1 MMRDG
6 FEAGPELLQ
15 KAIVLDGGLDLVTP
29 KLLVEPGRLVDCL
42 NYECADQVGYK
53 KMDGFERYD
62 GGITPSIAAGYY
74 FLLSPDSYADLAA
87 LTAINIYPSAN
98 IQIEFGGAL
107 GSSDPRVQATITY
120 ITQATITG
128 GTSTAD
134 LYWKIYMETAH
145 TAEMDTGIAGITLA
159 LPDVVMYDEA
169 YTVFW
174 SVEKISGLARVAEE
188 AVLATALTS
197 ADTTRA
203 TIDALPGD
211 VFPYGLQMYDSRMHA
226 VANCQYL
233 YLVYDHTQSV
243 PVTSAAQ
250 FFPGNVFRNGA
261 SGREGIILDYK
272 FLYGSFGSLC
282 TGATKLTSAVV
293 KVLVRYTNTAAL
305 TDSTVLNIDRANP
318 TYTTASVAYWKYI
331 SALTGTAATDSQEV
345 WGGVLYRGLVDG
357 ATRTSNNDWEQI
369 DMGFEVGF
377 SSGNSS
383 IVPRELTLATTTAQ
397 LNSELQT
404 TVGYPSTTAG
414 TYSQITMLA
423 YRNSAT
429 SVPVMPT
436 AGWDAVDGLG
446 AIDGS
451 TFTFDLSTANS
462 TGVYLTKSA
471 AGSGPW
477 GDGLAVTF
485 KNLGISIPT
494 DVIITGITVSSRNF
508 YNSAAASNPVYFHTV
523 TLTTPTGTVSENKAN
538 VNDTLTTAANGTS
551 ANAKTYT
558 YGGANIKWGLSE
570 LTPEVVNSADFMLTM
585 TPANTTLA
593 TAALLFWDKLT
604 VTVHYFRPVGKL
616 FFYNTG
622 ASSPSELEMKLVRIH
637 LAKGSWSA
645 GDAEGTMHVYSP
657 VDNNARNYVTAG
669 DAIRLISGGSS
680 IGTASSVRASFL
692 PSHAEL
698 VAGNSRFQM
707 LNANYYL
714 NPEWDTIYG
723 CHGLGRAFSY
733 DGIFFRKI
741 YSAYDSQL
749 DKPRHIASYRNYLAL
764 GYLSGNVLLSKYG
777 ESGPEPEN
785 FDPLQ
790 GAREFSFADKITGL
804 SPLADTSLAVCCQSS
819 INRIVLNSNAAS
831 ASNLFYTAV
840 VSSDSGAI
848 EYTVATFGNMTL
860 YCDQYGIRAVEQT
873 DMQGAFIGRPLS
885 NMVSPWLRPR
895 LSAKKYWLDSRT
907 AQVPL
912 FAHSIR
918 AKNQYRVWFTDGYV
932 LCMNM
937 NSAEEAPRFTFLRYG
952 FNSGGA
958 FVPLLPIAYTSCVDT
973 TGTERIHVAHWN
985 RATTASTGENYPTLF
1000 KYVFEMEKG
1009 WSFDG
1014 QDFPARLTMNLSF
1027 LETPFDYDQI
1037 RKVELHAADY
1047 NNTTLFAGF
1056 GTKYGEEGSYTGM
1069 TLGSTFVPGGRNT
1082 AGAIALDYT
1091 PFAKMIN
1098 VASRGR
1104 PLYLKFKN
1112 SSTATGDTSAS
1123 AIEPP
1128 HILQALLV
1136 QYTPARQET

>member
-62 GGITPSIAAGYY
+62 GGITPSVATGYY
-74 FLLSPDSYADLAA
+74 FLLSPDVYADTAD
-87 LTAINIYPSAN
+87 LTAIGVYPSAR
-98 IQIEFGGAL
+98 IQIEFGGAS
-107 GSSDPRVQATITY
+107 GADDPRVLATVTY
-120 ITQATITG
+120 ITKATITG

-134 LYWKIYMETAH
+134 LYWKIYVESEDSGGMA
-145 TAEMDTGIAGITLA
+145 AGIDA
-159 LPDVVMYDEA
+159 ISVSNPDVVMYDEG

-174 SVEKISGLARVAEE
+174 SVEKIDRMARVAEE
-188 AVLATALTS
+188 AVLATALSS

-203 TIDALPGD
+203 TIDALPD
-211 VFPYGLQMYDSRMHA
+211 SAFPYGTQMYDNRQHV
-226 VANCQYL
+226 VANCRAL
-233 YLVYDHTQSV
+233 YFAYDKTASPTLADIPFFV
-243 PVTSAAQ
+243 NNKIRIGTTSAA
-250 FFPGNVFRNGA
+250 FE
-261 SGREGIILDYK
+261 GRILDWR
-272 FLYGSFGSLC
+272 FLRGDFG
-282 TGATKLTSAVV
+282 AVGTNDSNRAWV
-293 KVLVRYTNTAAL
+293 KVLVYPTNPNGTLTTGTEVRIDREDDDFSSYVSYWTYYSAIDASGP
-305 TDSTVLNIDRANP
+305 TDSTDI
-318 TYTTASVAYWKYI
+318 
-331 SALTGTAATDSQEV
+331 

-357 ATRTSNNDWEQI
+357 TSRTSNNDWEQL
-369 DMGFEVGF
+369 DMGYEVF
-377 SSGNSS
+377 FKSGNSA
-383 IVPRELTLATTTAQ
+383 IVPRDLTLATTTAQ
-397 LNSELQT
+397 LNSEIQT
-404 TVGYPSTTAG
+404 AVEEPAGVAGAYSQATMVGYSGSASGFPGSTAQDELITAG
-414 TYSQITMLA
+414 H
-423 YRNSAT
+423 N
-429 SVPVMPT
+429 
-436 AGWDAVDGLG
+436 
-446 AIDGS
+446 
-451 TFTFDLSTANS
+451 LSTADT
-462 TGVYLTKSA
+462 TGVYLTSTTA
-471 AGSGPW
+471 IW
-477 GDGLAVTF
+477 GDGTDNTFSQFGFAV
-485 KNLGISIPT
+485 PD
-494 DVIITGITVSSRNF
+494 DVVITGITVTARCF
-508 YNSAAASNPVYFHTV
+508 YNSSSGVPDTYFAKV
-523 TLTTPTGTVSENKAN
+523 KLTPDSSTDKGSPLHNLSA
-538 VNDTLTTAANGTS
+538 TTHATS
-551 ANAKTYT
+551 ANAKTFT
-558 YGGANIKWGLSE
+558 FGGANDKWGISD
-570 LTPEVVNSADFMLTM
+570 LTPDVVNDSSFGVTM
-585 TPANTTLA
+585 NPF
-593 TAALLFWDKLT
+593 AASYSTSYLFWDVLT
-604 VTVHYFRPVGKL
+604 ITVHYFRPVGKI
-616 FFYNTG
+616 FFYDGT
-622 ASSPSELEMKLVRIH
+622 SQLESKLVRTH
-637 LAKGSWSA
+637 VTKGSWAA
-645 GDAEGTMHVYSP
+645 GDAEGVMHVYGIVPSSS
-657 VDNNARNYVTAG
+657 RNYIKANESL
-669 DAIRLISGGSS
+669 RLISGGAT
-680 IGTASSVRASFL
+680 IGTVTSVRGSFL
-692 PSHAEL
+692 PAHSE
-698 VAGNSRFQM
+698 VIAGDSRVQM
-707 LNANYYL
+707 LSANYFL
-714 NPEWDTIYG
+714 NPDWDTIYG

-733 DGIFFRKI
+733 DGVHFRKI

-764 GYLSGNVLLSKYG
+764 GYQSGNVLLSKYG
-777 ESGPEPEN
+777 EAGPEPEN

-819 INRIVLNSNAAS
+819 INRIVLNPNAAD
-831 ASNLFYTAV
+831 ARNLFYTAV

-873 DMQGAFIGRPLS
+873 DVQGAFIGRPLS
-885 NMVSPWLRPR
+885 NSVSPWLRPR

-912 FAHSIR
+912 FAHSVR

-937 NSAEEAPRFTFLRYG
+937 NSAQESPRFTFLRYG
-952 FNSGGA
+952 FDFGSIGFA
-958 FVPLLPIAYTSCVDT
+958 PLTPIAYSSSIDD
-973 TGTERIHVAHWN
+973 TGTERIHIAHWN
-985 RATTASTGENYPTLF
+985 RKGTATTGENYPTHF
-1000 KYVFEMEKG
+1000 KYLFELEKG

-1037 RKVELHAADY
+1037 RKIELHAADY

-1069 TLGSTFVPGGRNT
+1069 TLGSTFVPAGRNT

>member
-6 FEAGPELLQ
+6 FEAGPELKQ

-42 NYECADQVGYK
+42 NYECADQMGYK
-53 KMDGFERYD
+53 KIDGFERYD
-62 GGITPSIAAGYY
+62 GGRSPSISGMWGVFTTTLAVAPAPSFSAGDAVTFTYSTATKTYVTSTLVISSVATSGGRWVLY
-74 FLLSPDSYADLAA
+74 FYPPYLDDVLLATSGSF
-87 LTAINIYPSAN
+87 TSA
-98 IQIEFGGAL
+98 G
-107 GSSDPRVQATITY
+107 
-120 ITQATITG
+120 G
-128 GTSTAD
+128 GT
-134 LYWKIYMETAH
+134 
-145 TAEMDTGIAGITLA
+145 
-159 LPDVVMYDEA
+159 
-169 YTVFW
+169 
-174 SVEKISGLARVAEE
+174 
-188 AVLATALTS
+188 ATALTAVGFVVS
-197 ADTTRA
+197 TYTDSLSGDLAATEIERA
-203 TIDALPGD
+203 TVDALPND
-211 VFPYGLQMYDSRMHA
+211 VFPYGLQMYDNRMHA
-226 VANCQYL
+226 VANCQYI
-233 YLVYDHTQSV
+233 YLVYDHTQTV
-243 PVTSAAQ
+243 PVSADAM
-250 FFPGNVFRNGA
+250 FYIGNVFRNGA
-261 SGREGIILDYK
+261 SGREGVILDYR
-272 FLYGSFGSLC
+272 FLYGDFGSLN
-282 TGATKLTSAVV
+282 TGGTIATSAVA
-293 KVLVRYTNTAAL
+293 KVLVRFTNTAAL
-305 TDSTVLNIDRANP
+305 TTDTVLNIDRANP
-318 TYTTASVAYWKYI
+318 TYTTASVAYWKYFTSI
-331 SALTGTAATDSQEV
+331 ATTSAVDTVDV
-345 WGGVLYRGLVDG
+345 WGGVLYSGLEEG
-357 ATRTSNNDWEQI
+357 TARTTNNDWTQI

-377 SSGNSS
+377 QSGNST
-383 IVPRELTLATTTAQ
+383 IVPRELTRATTTAQ

-404 TVGYPSTTAG
+404 AVGYPNTSAN
-414 TYSQITMLA
+414 TYSQTMLA
-423 YRNSAT
+423 YQNSAASFPGAT
-429 SVPVMPT
+429 T
-436 AGWDAVDGLG
+436 DGNGAVDGSG
-446 AIDGS
+446 
-451 TFTFDLSTANS
+451 FTFDLSTANA
-462 TGVYLTKSA
+462 TGVYLVKG
-471 AGSGPW
+471 AGSPSNW
-477 GDGLAVTF
+477 GDGTAMTF
-485 KNLGISIPT
+485 KNLGISVPE
-494 DVIITGITVSSRNF
+494 DVIITGITVTSRNF
-508 YNSAAASNPVYFHTV
+508 YNTPSTGNPLYFHTV
-523 TLTTPTGTVSENKAN
+523 TLTTGDGVVSENKAN
-538 VNDTLTTAANGTS
+538 VNDTMTTAANGTS
-551 ANAKTYT
+551 ANAKTFT
-558 YGGANIKWGLSE
+558 YGGANIKWGLAE
-570 LTPEVVNSADFMLTM
+570 LTPAVVNDSDFTLTM
-585 TPANTTLA
+585 TPANTTLGN
-593 TAALLFWDKLT
+593 AAYLFWDVLT

-616 FFYNTG
+616 YFYNSG
-622 ASSPSELEMKLVRIH
+622 AGSPSELEMKLVRINV
-637 LAKGSWSA
+637 AKGSWAA
-645 GDAEGTMHVYSP
+645 GDAEGTMHLYSP
-657 VDNNARNYVTAG
+657 VDNNTRNYVTAG
-669 DAIRLISGGSS
+669 DSIRLISGGST
-680 IGTASSVRASFL
+680 IGTVRSVRGSFL
-692 PSHAEL
+692 PSHTAM
-698 VAGNSRFQM
+698 VAGDSRMQM
-707 LNANYYL
+707 LAANYYL
-714 NPEWDTIYG
+714 NPDWDSIYG

-733 DGIFFRKI
+733 DGIYFRKI

-764 GYLSGNVLLSKYG
+764 GYQSGNVLLSKYG

-819 INRIVLNSNAAS
+819 INRIVLNPNAAD
-831 ASNLFYTAV
+831 ARNLFYTAV

-885 NMVSPWLRPR
+885 NSVSPWLRPR
-895 LSAKKYWLDSRT
+895 LSDKKYWASSRT
-907 AQVPL
+907 AQLPL
-912 FAHSIR
+912 FAHSLR

-937 NSAEEAPRFTFLRYG
+937 NSTEDAPRFTFLLYG
-952 FNSGGA
+952 LDFGVD
-958 FVPLLPIAYTSCVDT
+958 FVPLLPIAHTSSVDS
-973 TGTERIHVAHWN
+973 TGTERVHVAHWD
-985 RATTASTGENYPTLF
+985 RGSTSAGAENSPTLF

-1082 AGAIALDYT
+1082 AGGVALDYT